1 MSAPGRSSTDLLRW
15 KSPPRQRLSAA
26 RKSPPARG
34 PPVGIG
40 RTSRMWYWATTT
52 FLVLELAIGGAMDL
66 VRGREVVLIG
76 APVAEVVQDLGYPVY
91 ILLFLGVWKVL
102 GALALAAPG
111 FPRLKEWA
119 YAGVVFE
126 MTAAAA
132 SHAIVGDA
140 LFTLVYPL
148 FVVVLALVSWAL
160 RPADRL

>member
-1 MSAPGRSSTDLLRW
+1 M
-15 KSPPRQRLSAA
+15 
-26 RKSPPARG
+26 
-34 PPVGIG
+34 GIG
-40 RTSRMWYWATTT
+40 RTTTTTWYWATTT

-76 APVAEVVQDLGYPVY
+76 APVDEVVQGLGYPVY
-91 ILLFLGVWKVL
+91 ILLFLGVWKVF
-102 GALALAAPG
+102 GAAALAAPG

-160 RPADRL
+160 RPEDRLLR

>member
-1 MSAPGRSSTDLLRW
+1 MAP
-15 KSPPRQRLSAA
+15 
-26 RKSPPARG
+26 
-34 PPVGIG
+34 
-40 RTSRMWYWATTT
+40 
-52 FLVLELAIGGAMDL
+52 DL

-76 APVAEVVQDLGYPVY
+76 APVDEVVQGLGYPVY
-91 ILLFLGVWKVL
+91 ILLFLGVWKVF
-102 GALALAAPG
+102 GAAALAAPG

-140 LFTLVYPL
+140 LFTLVSPL

-160 RPADRL
+160 RPEDRLLR